1 MGAAWYRA
9 RSELRRRWR
18 ATLVLVSLVGL
29 AGGVLLTTVAG
40 ARRSSSAYERFRAET
55 LAADLDIAFD
65 GPPGGD
71 LEATKAAVAAL
82 PQVSALT
89 QTAFPFIVPSG
100 SGFYPY
106 LDFLAVVGTDESF
119 GRDVDRPRLLDGR
132 IPDPTDPGE
141 AAIVETFAEEAD
153 LAVGDEVEFES
164 FAPEQLEPLFTT
176 GDAGPPAGPRTTLLV
191 TGIVDAPTFLSEST
205 GSFVPRVFL
214 SPAFLERYAEDM
226 ATYPGGFTVRLRGGA
241 ADIPAVSAALRGIFP
256 PETMLELTPSEE
268 VDRKIES
275 SIDIIV
281 SALILCALA
290 AGLAGCVAVGQA
302 LTRHLSADST
312 TERALAAMGMT
323 EGDRA
328 LSRLA
333 TVIPVAIGGAA
344 LAVVV
349 AILASPLMPVGV
361 ARRAEP
367 DPGLDAD
374 PLVLGVGAL
383 GVLITI
389 GVLALLASIV
399 AGRRARLAVDRWSA
413 RSDRFLLPRRT
424 TLSPAASV
432 GTSMALEPQ
441 AGTAWAVRSAL
452 AAIAF
457 GVTGVVAVAV
467 FATSAGVLVDSPD
480 RYGSP
485 FDASIS
491 GFSGDVLAEG
501 GDALLADP
509 DVEQMG
515 TLASALGRIGDDE
528 LPTYSLVSLKG
539 DLSMTLLSGRLPN
552 EAGEVVLGS
561 STLDDAGAD
570 LGDEVELVGIADAL
584 EAIVVGKAVFP
595 VVDERSGAGR
605 GALLLP
611 EDLDRISSPDE
622 INNDVILAWA
632 DGVDVERANGAL
644 AQQTE
649 TEVFTPRLPSDVN
662 NLREVQPLPRALAV
676 FLAVLATL
684 AAVHALVTTVR
695 LRRQEL
701 AVLRVLGFERRQ
713 VAATLGWQATTIG
726 VIGLALGI
734 PLGIVVGR
742 AVWRAVASGIGV
754 VDDPVTPGFVVLLVA
769 VAALAIVNV
778 AAILPGRTARRVR
791 PATVLRSG

>member
-18 ATLVLVSLVGL
+18 ATLVLVALVGL

-40 ARRSSSAYERFRAET
+40 ARRSSSAYERFRVET

-82 PQVSALT
+82 PQVTALT
-89 QTAFPFIVPSG
+89 QTAFPFIVPAG

-106 LDFLAVVGTDESF
+106 LDFLAVVGTDASF
-119 GRDVDRPRLLDGR
+119 GRDVDRPRLLAGR
-132 IPDPTDPGE
+132 IPDPSDPTEG
-141 AAIVETFAEEAD
+141 AIVETFAREAD
-153 LAVGDEVEFES
+153 LAVGDEVAFES

-176 GDAGPPAGPRTTLLV
+176 GDAGPPAGPRTTLVV

-214 SPAFLERYAEDM
+214 SPAFLDRYGEDM
-226 ATYPGGFTVRLRGGA
+226 ATYPGGFAVRLRNGA
-241 ADIPAVSAALRGIFP
+241 TDVPAVTSALREIFP
-256 PETMLELTPSEE
+256 PETMLELTPSQEI
-268 VDRKIES
+268 DRKIES

-281 SALILCALA
+281 TALVLCALA

-302 LTRHLSADST
+302 LTRHLSADAT
-312 TERALAAMGMT
+312 TERALAAMGMS
-323 EGDRA
+323 EGERA

-333 TVIPVAIGGAA
+333 TAIPVAIGGAA

-367 DPGLDAD
+367 DPGVDVD
-374 PLVLGVGAL
+374 PLVLGLGSL
-383 GVLITI
+383 GVLVTI

-399 AGRRARLAVDRWSA
+399 AGRRTRLAADRPSA
-413 RSDRFLLPRRT
+413 RADRSLLSRRT
-424 TLSPAASV
+424 GLSPVASV
-432 GTSMALEPQ
+432 GTSMALEPR

-452 AAIAF
+452 VAVAF
-457 GVTGVVAVAV
+457 GITGVVAVGV
-467 FATSAGVLVDSPD
+467 FAASAGVLVDSPD

-485 FDASIS
+485 FDATIS

-501 GDALLADP
+501 GDALLADA

-515 TLASALGRIGDDE
+515 ALASALARIGDDE

-539 DLSMTLLSGRLPN
+539 GISMTLLSGRLPRA
-552 EAGEVVLGS
+552 AGEVVLGT
-561 STLDDAGAD
+561 STLDDAGAAV
-570 LGDEVELVGIADAL
+570 GDEVELVGISDAL
-584 EAIVVGKAVFP
+584 EATVVGKAVFP

-611 EDLDRISSPDE
+611 DDLERISSPDE
-622 INNDVILAWA
+622 VNNDVVITWA
-632 DGVDVERANGAL
+632 DGVDVERANAAL
-644 AQQTE
+644 AGATE

-662 NLREVQPLPRALAV
+662 NLREVQPLPRALAL

-684 AAVHALVTTVR
+684 AAVHALVSTVR

-726 VIGLALGI
+726 LIGLSVGI
-734 PLGIVVGR
+734 PLGVVVGR

-754 VDDPVTPGFVVLLVA
+754 VDDPVTPGVGVLLVA
-769 VAALAIVNV
+769 IAALAIVNL
-778 AAILPGRTARRVR
+778 AAIVPGRAARRVR
-791 PATVLRSG
+791 PAAVLRSG